1 MNHIDT
7 YKKLKKDGLSTM
19 SAIKQIIDS
28 LDEDAHWVD
37 IMNDLLRYVRENEK

>member
-19 SAIKQIIDS
+19 GAIKQIIDS